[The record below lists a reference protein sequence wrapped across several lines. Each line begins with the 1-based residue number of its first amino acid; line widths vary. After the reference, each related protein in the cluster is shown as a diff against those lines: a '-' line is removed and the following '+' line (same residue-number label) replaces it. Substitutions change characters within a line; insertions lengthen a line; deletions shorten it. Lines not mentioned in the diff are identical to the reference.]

1 MPALPYIL
9 CSKCV
14 LEEFGGA
21 VTSPM
26 AKGVLIPSVGLVR
39 VNTRDFSH
47 FQISR

>member
-1 MPALPYIL
+1 MPASPYIL

-21 VTSPM
+21 TSPM
-26 AKGVLIPSVGLVR
+26 AQGVLIPSVGLVR